1 MMAGNSLVHVST
13 NSTVFPI
20 IPSRRN
26 VLGDRL
32 LCVRTPMRP
41 KNQTFS
47 VKAMSANTG
56 HSQEQEQQPASSSEQ
71 KGPLSMI
78 LDVPRNIW
86 RRTMRPLSDFGFG
99 RRSIW
104 EGGVGLFIVSGTV
117 LLALSLVWLRGFQ
130 LRSRF
135 RKYLAVLQFEQ
146 ACGICTGTPV
156 RIRGVNIGNVIRVN
170 PSLRNVEAVVEVED
184 DKIIIPRN
192 SLVEVNQSGLIMETM
207 IDITPRDPIP
217 VPSVGPL
224 HPDCAKEGL
233 IICDRQKIKGYQGVS
248 LDALVGI
255 FTRLGREA
263 EEIGLSNAYALAERV
278 LSVVEEA
285 RPLLTKIQAMA
296 EDVQPLLADVRD
308 SGLLK
313 EVESLTRSL
322 TLASEDIRRVHST
335 VMTPE
340 NTELVRK
347 SIYTLVFTLKNIESI
362 SSDIMGFTG
371 DEATRRNLKVLI
383 KTLSRLL

>member
-1 MMAGNSLVHVST
+1 MMAGNALVHVST

-32 LCVRTPMRP
+32 LGVKTPIRP
-41 KNQTFS
+41 RNQTFS

-56 HSQEQEQQPASSSEQ
+56 HNQEQEQQPTSSSEH
-71 KGPLSMI
+71 KGPLYVI

-99 RRSIW
+99 KRSIW

-117 LLALSLVWLRGFQ
+117 LLALSLAWLRGFQ

-135 RKYLAVLQFEQ
+135 RKYLAVLEFEQ

-156 RIRGVNIGNVIRVN
+156 RIRGVNVGNVIRVN
-170 PSLRNVEAVVEVED
+170 PSLRNIEAVVEVED

-217 VPSVGPL
+217 IPSAGPL
-224 HPDCAKEGL
+224 DPDCVKEGL
-233 IICDRQKIKGYQGVS
+233 IVCDRQKIKGQQGVS

-263 EEIGLSNAYALAERV
+263 EEIGLSNTYALAERA
-278 LSVVEEA
+278 LNVVEEA
-285 RPLLTKIQAMA
+285 RPLLTKIKAMA
-296 EDVQPLLADVRD
+296 EDVQPMLADVRD

-322 TLASEDIRRVHST
+322 ALASEDIRRAHST

-340 NTELVRK
+340 NTELIRK
-347 SIYTLVFTLKNIESI
+347 SIYTLVFTLKNVERI
-362 SSDIMGFTG
+362 SSDILGFTG
-371 DEATRRNLKVLI
+371 DAATRRNLKMLI
-383 KTLSRLL
+383 QSLSRLL

>member
-1 MMAGNSLVHVST
+1 MAGNALVHVST

-20 IPSRRN
+20 IPSRKN
-26 VLGDRL
+26 LLGDRF
-32 LCVRTPMRP
+32 LCIKTPIRP
-41 KNQTFS
+41 KNQTLT
-47 VKAMSANTG
+47 VKSMSADTG
-56 HSQEQEQQPASSSEQ
+56 HSQEQEQQPASSSEH
-71 KGPLSMI
+71 KGALSVI
-78 LDVPRNIW
+78 LDVPKNVW
-86 RRTMRPLSDFGFG
+86 KRTMRPLSDFGFG
-99 RRSIW
+99 KRSIW

-117 LLALSLVWLRGFQ
+117 LLALSLAWLRGFQ

-135 RKYLAVLQFEQ
+135 RKYLAVIEFEQ

-156 RIRGVNIGNVIRVN
+156 RIRGVNVGNVIRVN

-217 VPSVGPL
+217 IPSAGPL
-224 HPDCAKEGL
+224 DLDCVKEGL
-233 IICDRQKIKGYQGVS
+233 IICDRQKIKGEQGVS

-263 EEIGLSNAYALAERV
+263 EEIGLSNTYALAQRA
-278 LSVVEEA
+278 LNVVEEA
-285 RPLLTKIQAMA
+285 RPLLTKIKAMA
-296 EDVQPLLADVRD
+296 EDVQPMLADVRD

-322 TLASEDIRRVHST
+322 ALASEDIRRVHST

-340 NTELVRK
+340 NTELIRK
-347 SIYTLVFTLKNIESI
+347 SIYTLVFTLKNVESI
-362 SSDIMGFTG
+362 SSDILGFTG
-371 DEATRRNLKVLI
+371 DEATRRNLKMLI
-383 KTLSRLL
+383 KSLSRLL